1 MIAIAITVVLLI
13 ISVPIAIICYYRS
26 DSDEEL
32 STVMLITIGTV
43 GLIGLFIGFF
53 VEMIASDNYYNNFD
67 HYIEQKVE
75 TYDLIPYSSDKN
87 NIDDY
92 YLYFSKSTYEMQYI
106 DQNGI
111 AQNINANNDDVDISY
126 DKDSKSTVTIN
137 TKIPEDN
144 FWFSSNFVG
153 IKQEIIDYSITIPN
167 KESVYY
173 AK

>member
-1 MIAIAITVVLLI
+1 MIAIAIIVVFLI

-26 DSDEEL
+26 DSDADL
-32 STVMLITIGTV
+32 YVVILITIGAV
-43 GLIGLFIGFF
+43 VMIMGFIGFF
-53 VEMIASDNYYNNFD
+53 VEMVASDIYYNNYD

-75 TYDLIPYSSDKN
+75 TYDLVPYSSDKN

-111 AQNINANNDDVDISY
+111 AQSINANNDVVDISY
-126 DKDSKSTVTIN
+126 DKDSKSTVTIS

-153 IKQEIIDYSITIPN
+153 IKQEIINYSITIPN